1 MKSII
6 ETLIVAAISILVTN
20 YKGKFHEILANVA
33 DKLNDKIEA
42 TGTQVDDMAKAE
54 LIDAFKTAF
63 LPQLEVDGV
72 DGPVGTTA

>member
-6 ETLIVAAISILVTN
+6 ETLIVSALSLLIGN
-20 YKGKFHEILANVA
+20 FKGKFHEILAGVG

-42 TGTQVDDMAKAE
+42 TGTQIDNIAKAE
-54 LIDAFKTAF
+54 LVDALKTAF

-72 DGPVGTTA
+72 DGKPGDAA